1 MVTKPVA
8 EQETMMTL
16 SEVAAY
22 LRCSKR
28 TMYAW
33 LHDGK
38 ITGVKVGRRWLF
50 DRDEVR
56 KMAR

>member
-1 MVTKPVA
+1 MADEKKL
-8 EQETMMTL
+8 MTL
-16 SEVAAY
+16 EETADY

-28 TMYAW
+28 TMYQW

-38 ITGVKVGRRWLF
+38 ISGVKVGRRWLF

-56 KMAR
+56 KVPR